1 MKIVDRIFRFTGNHS
16 ARKDSICRVRVFV
29 HKGKVTTVLT
39 DLDELHTG
47 LSITNGVEKICAAL
61 INEGTMPADS
71 GVIEHYDRPSER
83 SLDVVTFNSV
93 GCPSWD
99 DISMEAAAALLG
111 CDESEFLVRTSDI
124 PRLREEIDRARNE
137 IDPFIDSPWPEP
149 KEVVMRRIAIDKNR
163 ISKAQVAALVE
174 AGSGEREL
182 LRLIKS
188 DLSILGE
195 FYGEEDEYIVLSEF
209 PIGGGFV
216 DFAVFTGRSRMDII
230 LIEIKGADFG
240 IVTSDSYEKFASKIG
255 EATDQIRERL
265 TVVYE
270 DYHGFRKHAHAIR
283 VAAEAGSKQYG
294 ALLGPEIPL
303 EVDPNKDVNFR
314 CVVIGGRTRDDAAE
328 SRKRNAYERQFH
340 PSIKIESWDSWL
352 RKLRRR

>member
-16 ARKDSICRVRVFV
+16 RRKDSICRVRVFA
-29 HKGKVTTVLT
+29 HNGKVTTVLT
-39 DLDELHTG
+39 DLDALHTG
-47 LSITNGVEKICAAL
+47 LSVTNGVEKICRSL
-61 INEGTMPADS
+61 IEEGTMPAHS
-71 GVIEHYDRPSER
+71 GVIEHYDRASGPA
-83 SLDVVTFNSV
+83 LDAVTFNAAGS
-93 GCPSWD
+93 PSWD
-99 DISMEAAAALLG
+99 DISVGAATALLG
-111 CDESEFLVRTSDI
+111 CEESELLVHTADI
-124 PRLREEIDRARNE
+124 PRLREEIERARNE
-137 IDPFIDSPWPEP
+137 IDPFLDSPWPEP
-149 KEVVMRRIAIDKNR
+149 KEIAMRRIAIEKNR
-163 ISKAQVAALVE
+163 ISKAQVAELVQ

-195 FYGEEDEYIVLSEF
+195 FYGEDDEYIVLSEF
-209 PIGGGFV
+209 PVGGGFV

-240 IVTSDSYEKFASKIG
+240 IVNSDLYGKFASKIE
-255 EATDQIRERL
+255 EAAHQIRERL
-265 TVVYE
+265 TIVYE

-283 VAAEAGSKQYG
+283 AGAEAGSKLYG

-314 CVVIGGRTRDDAAE
+314 CIVIGGRTRDDASE
-328 SRKRNAYERQFH
+328 SRKRTAYERQFH